1 MKKRKILRMYMRD
14 GTVTEMPVF
23 ADDDAVMKAVFSDPK
38 AAYLVKQVWE
48 RGRWVNMPNRRP
60 YKII

>member
-1 MKKRKILRMYMRD
+1 MKKRKILRLYMQD
-14 GTVTEMPVF
+14 GTVTEMPVV
-23 ADDDAVMKAVFSDPK
+23 ADDDAVMKAVFNDPK

-48 RGRWVNMPNRRP
+48 GRRWVNMPNRRP